1 MVTSDYCTAKLL
13 HSINFTCAKTYM
25 NSLMYLT

>member
-1 MVTSDYCTAKLL
+1 MVTSGYCTAKLL
-13 HSINFTCAKTYM
+13 HIIHFTCDKTYM